1 MTSPGSL
8 GRDGKGK
15 APPWR
20 LTELEAFGGRPER
33 AAYLTADNQMTRRP
47 NLALNAEIVSSG
59 RTANSAARKARDPE
73 IIDLR

>member
-15 APPWR
+15 APHWR

-33 AAYLTADNQMTRRP
+33 AAYLTADNQMTRKP
-47 NLALNAEIVSSG
+47 NSALN
-59 RTANSAARKARDPE
+59 PE
-73 IIDLR
+73 IESMAERHRCDASGLLGA